1 MKYDERE
8 KNCNLLI
15 RNFDPTEKQQ
25 QQKTRIFQHPPPLSS
40 FQPPPNSWQQPE
52 HY

>member
-15 RNFDPTEKQQ
+15 RNFNPTEKQQ
-25 QQKTRIFQHPPPLSS
+25 QQKTRIFQHEYQRQVKLYIYS
-40 FQPPPNSWQQPE
+40 
-52 HY
+52 